1 MDNSILTSNSS
12 LLIKHLRKKRI
23 ISKTNIYL
31 DKLKINNNNFQK
43 SFNFKENHT
52 TKNILLPSLSGAK
65 LKFFTKSNSRAS
77 SSKEETN
84 NEKENRSAIK
94 KNNNK
99 RKLTLKVPEKIDNL
113 KNVRNRIIKRGNN
126 YFKTE
131 SNQRIIFNNIGI
143 NYHKMK
149 YNNNNFKRSLEKK
162 ENSSIK
168 EVNKMNGN
176 INILN
181 KEKIDKDD
189 KIEKLEKKIDKLIS
203 FINNNEILNLKNKI
217 NSLEND
223 IEILKKENKKLKN
236 ELDSKNK
243 IISSFTKIKDKM
255 NEKKINSNIN
265 AGFETHKKIKYKL
278 NEIDVKKLKLIS
290 IDPDDI

>member
-1 MDNSILTSNSS
+1 
-12 LLIKHLRKKRI
+12 
-23 ISKTNIYL
+23 
-31 DKLKINNNNFQK
+31 
-43 SFNFKENHT
+43 
-52 TKNILLPSLSGAK
+52 
-65 LKFFTKSNSRAS
+65 
-77 SSKEETN
+77 
-84 NEKENRSAIK
+84 
-94 KNNNK
+94 
-99 RKLTLKVPEKIDNL
+99 
-113 KNVRNRIIKRGNN
+113 
-126 YFKTE
+126 
-131 SNQRIIFNNIGI
+131 
-143 NYHKMK
+143 MK
-149 YNNNNFKRSLEKK
+149 YNNNNFKRSLKKK

-236 ELDSKNK
+236 ELDSKNE

>member
-1 MDNSILTSNSS
+1 MDNSLLTSNSS

-23 ISKTNIYL
+23 ISKTNIDL

-265 AGFETHKKIKYKL
+265 AGFETNKKIKYKL

>member
-1 MDNSILTSNSS
+1 MDNSLLTSNSS

-94 KNNNK
+94 KDNNK

-265 AGFETHKKIKYKL
+265 AGFETNKKIKYKL

>member
-1 MDNSILTSNSS
+1 MDNSLLTSNSS

-236 ELDSKNK
+236 ELDSKNE